1 VPTGGLPSLRIDN
14 TNIFNY
20 TAPHPNKAGYTI
32 VVKQWTG
39 TGGSSGTN
47 KGQSIASCDSGFT
60 AVTYGLGSVESYAYN
75 AGTNLENLS
84 ALPGYYNTTDTSAI
98 NTVHPNGF
106 FNIPMFIG
114 AYFAYK
120 PTAVTWKISALNS
133 VISSPTPPLAD
144 ITQNNPTP
152 LDSTIIGSAKY
163 YLYRLPGMYTF
174 NNVGTFYLPIVLT
187 SPDAFS
193 GACSNE
199 DNTQIPIVIK
209 AKPTAGF
216 TYTQNVICGI
226 DSVRFTAPTQTP
238 ETLVVIKRKWYFT
251 NNIGDTSNAQNPA
264 FLFPTAGS
272 YPVKLVILTQYG
284 GIDSITISVNVQSG
298 GNQVLHIQL
307 VQLPFVW
314 DKQSPLR
321 QHQQLVEQQIG
332 IGILETIPHKHW
344 LTMQLKILP
353 MPHLVLM
360 L

>member
-1 VPTGGLPSLRIDN
+1 MVCQFMTGGNCLPGGLGDPAMAVISPIEQAIKRTVFYRNSVDNITMGYLSLVVPTGGLPSLRIDN
-14 TNIFNY
+14 TNVFSY

-39 TGGSSGTN
+39 TGGPGGTN

-163 YLYRLPGMYTF
+163 YLYRLPGSLLPRQRFFSRDYPAPQATEVQTARTVFEPFRQGPGISLVKARLYTGRMHQIRATALSLGF
-174 NNVGTFYLPIVLT
+174 PVVGDKLYGVDANLYFRFVDDQMTAADWQKLRIDRSALHCAQMSLKHPFTGEPWLLTADLPGDIA
-187 SPDAFS
+187 SIFS
-193 GACSNE
+193 
-199 DNTQIPIVIK
+199 
-209 AKPTAGF
+209 
-216 TYTQNVICGI
+216 
-226 DSVRFTAPTQTP
+226 
-238 ETLVVIKRKWYFT
+238 L
-251 NNIGDTSNAQNPA
+251 
-264 FLFPTAGS
+264 
-272 YPVKLVILTQYG
+272 
-284 GIDSITISVNVQSG
+284 
-298 GNQVLHIQL
+298 
-307 VQLPFVW
+307 
-314 DKQSPLR
+314 
-321 QHQQLVEQQIG
+321 
-332 IGILETIPHKHW
+332 
-344 LTMQLKILP
+344 
-353 MPHLVLM
+353 
-360 L
+360 